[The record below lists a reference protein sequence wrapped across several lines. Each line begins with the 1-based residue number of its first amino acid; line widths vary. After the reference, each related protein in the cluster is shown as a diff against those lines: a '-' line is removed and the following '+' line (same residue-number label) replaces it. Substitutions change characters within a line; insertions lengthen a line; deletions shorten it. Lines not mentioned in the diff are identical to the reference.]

1 MDEHWTALLHVLIQG
16 GSRTATF
23 DLGSSMTSEG
33 LLLETAIICTITG
46 PKLPPLLV
54 KVPITSPFFICLL
67 SCFVF
72 ILPLCGFLLLLL
84 IDVCYLHFR
93 SACSP

>member
-1 MDEHWTALLHVLIQG
+1 MGEHWTALLHLLIQG

-33 LLLETAIICTITG
+33 LLLETALICTISG

-54 KVPITSPFFICLL
+54 KVPITSPFFL
-67 SCFVF
+67 FG
-72 ILPLCGFLLLLL
+72 LPSFSFLLN
-84 IDVCYLHFR
+84 
-93 SACSP
+93 SSPVWSLAFATH